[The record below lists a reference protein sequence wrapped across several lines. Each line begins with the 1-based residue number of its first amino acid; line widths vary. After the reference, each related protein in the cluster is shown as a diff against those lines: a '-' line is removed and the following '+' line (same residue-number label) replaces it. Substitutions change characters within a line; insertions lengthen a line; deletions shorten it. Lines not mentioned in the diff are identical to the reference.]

1 MIKNLLK
8 PALLPFT
15 VALCVSLS
23 LVGGGVLLAQLL
35 SLAACP
41 LCVIQRM
48 LYLLLALAAGSG
60 LVLAARPLARMI
72 AAASMTAI
80 AAAGSSVAAY
90 QVWIQRFAPNTTCAA
105 EMPWWEAFVEWAGR
119 LVPML
124 FQPNGLCSD
133 PAWKLLGLSI
143 AEWSLLCF
151 FGLFL
156 LGLFS
161 LLRRTP

>member
-1 MIKNLLK
+1 MIKNLFK

-23 LVGGGVLLAQLL
+23 LVGGGVLLAELL
-35 SLAACP
+35 RLAACP

-60 LVLAARPLARMI
+60 LLLAARPLARTI
-72 AAASMTAI
+72 AALAMTAI
-80 AAAGSSVAAY
+80 AAAGAGVAAY
-90 QVWIQRFAPNTTCAA
+90 QVWIQRFAPNTTCGADL
-105 EMPWWEAFVEWAGR
+105 PWWEALVEWAGR
-119 LVPML
+119 LVPIL

-143 AEWSLLCF
+143 AEWSLLSF

-161 LLRRTP
+161 LLRKTP